1 MKIMFDDVAYDVD
14 PEDCCI
20 NAAPLTG
27 AVLKIDNIEVHK
39 FLKYI
44 TQGTKAWEWIQ
55 NPKGRRDAMKALRD
69 HYDGSTK
76 GERCMNITKA
86 DLKEL

>member
-1 MKIMFDDVAYDVD
+1 MPMKIMFDDVAYDVD

-44 TQGTKAWEWIQ
+44 TQGTKAWEWI
-55 NPKGRRDAMKALRD
+55 
-69 HYDGSTK
+69 
-76 GERCMNITKA
+76 
-86 DLKEL
+86 